1 LKSSRQIFYKWS
13 NLSGDGMN
21 SSNINLK
28 KITGVDKPFHSS
40 DSAITEVFNLSET
53 MKNISK
59 ANTFSEAAKLITDSA
74 KICVNGEKATLFIP
88 DKNNNLVPF
97 CESEAADNSAYK
109 DSINQNS
116 DLIKQVFR
124 TGKIKYLENRN
135 GVPGYN
141 FNGKLLH
148 ISTDFVFCAPM
159 IANGE
164 VCGILYVESP
174 NINRNLAVELI
185 TKFEILSLYSGSVL
199 KNHLS
204 QESNNNLQ
212 KRFNETLELI
222 DIVESRA
229 ANAEKVK
236 DEFLAQISHEIR
248 TPLNIIINY
257 TDLIKDEVKDFIE
270 KDTELFFN
278 AIEVDSKRLMRTID
292 LMLNMAQIKKGKC
305 KLQLEELDV
314 VNSVVKSVISEF
326 NVDLK
331 EKNLKLQFD
340 STSKNNIVVTDKY
353 AIEQVIKNLLDNAI
367 KFTECGN
374 IKVRAFNEADNLCI
388 SIQDSGRGIS
398 EEYLTKLFEP
408 FSQED
413 HGLDRKHEGSGLG
426 LAVVKR
432 YLELIDGSLKVDTKK
447 GQGSTFTIKLKTS
460 I

>member
-1 LKSSRQIFYKWS
+1 MVKYVVSCMLKVRI
-13 NLSGDGMN
+13 
-21 SSNINLK
+21 
-28 KITGVDKPFHSS
+28 
-40 DSAITEVFNLSET
+40 
-53 MKNISK
+53 
-59 ANTFSEAAKLITDSA
+59 LI
-74 KICVNGEKATLFIP
+74 
-88 DKNNNLVPF
+88 
-97 CESEAADNSAYK
+97 
-109 DSINQNS
+109 
-116 DLIKQVFR
+116 
-124 TGKIKYLENRN
+124 
-135 GVPGYN
+135 
-141 FNGKLLH
+141 
-148 ISTDFVFCAPM
+148 
-159 IANGE
+159 
-164 VCGILYVESP
+164 
-174 NINRNLAVELI
+174 
-185 TKFEILSLYSGSVL
+185 EILSLYSGSVL

-413 HGLDRKHEGSGLG
+413 L
-426 LAVVKR
+426 
-432 YLELIDGSLKVDTKK
+432 SLKICEAL
-447 GQGSTFTIKLKTS
+447 QRR
-460 I
+460 

>member
-1 LKSSRQIFYKWS
+1 MKSSRQIFYKWS
-13 NLSGDGMN
+13 TLTGDGMK
-21 SSNINLK
+21 SSNIYLK
-28 KITGVDKPFHSS
+28 KITGADKLLHFS
-40 DSAITEVFNLSET
+40 DNAVTEVFNLSET
-53 MKNISK
+53 LKNISK
-59 ANTFSEAAKLITDSA
+59 ANTFSEAINLITDSA
-74 KICVNGEKATLFIP
+74 KICVNGVKAALFLP
-88 DKNNNLVPF
+88 DKNNNLVLF
-97 CESEAADNSAYK
+97 CESNDTDNSTNE

-116 DLIKQVFR
+116 DFIKQVFR

-135 GVPGYN
+135 GVPSYN

-148 ISTDFVFCAPM
+148 ISTDFIFCAPL
-159 IANGE
+159 ITNDE
-164 VCGILYVESP
+164 ICGILYVEST
-174 NINRNLAVELI
+174 NINRNLAVELL

-199 KNHLS
+199 KNFLS
-204 QESNNNLQ
+204 QKSNNNLQ
-212 KRFNETLELI
+212 NRLNEALELI

-229 ANAEKVK
+229 ADAEKVK

-292 LMLNMAQIKKGKC
+292 LILNMAQIKKGKC

-314 VNSVVKSVISEF
+314 VNSIVKSVISEF
-326 NVDLK
+326 NADLK

-340 STSKNNIVVTDKY
+340 SSAKNNIVVTDKY

-367 KFTECGN
+367 KFTECGH
-374 IKVRAFNEADNLCI
+374 IKVRAYNETDNLCI

-413 HGLDRKHEGSGLG
+413 HGIDRKHEGNGLG

-432 YLELIDGSLKVDTKK
+432 YLELLNGRLKVDTKK
-447 GQGSTFTIKLKTS
+447 GQGSTFTIKLKNS